1 MVQEVVEHAIKVQT
15 EEACVTILHVF
26 NYKQIPACANTV
38 SIAKGNDTRGI
49 FPDIWGQYDSAKCF
63 FIFPYLS
70 HTQSS
75 KGWKLV
81 RSCWHHMLMHCVTP
95 FSFFKVKGS
104 LIDFN
109 RSPSMFETKGLSYT
123 GQTTFFVQPHSH
135 SRYNI
140 HWVQRWKW
148 SNQLDFNKWLSVYYP
163 AAVKS
168 VNLCTH
174 TPLWGDHGESLSTLH
189 ATSWQTP
196 EKVSHGLRQECDVCS
211 VAVDR
216 KGGMEDGRGSVG
228 PCRSLVEMW
237 GTDYNLFQCLC

>member
-15 EEACVTILHVF
+15 SEACVTILHVF
-26 NYKQIPACANTV
+26 NYKHIPACANTV
-38 SIAKGNDTRGI
+38 SIAKGYDTRGI
-49 FPDIWGQYDSAKCF
+49 KHSYFSRYMRTTWQCKVFFYLPLFVTHTVIQRLKTGQTLLASHVNALRNPF
-63 FIFPYLS
+63 FIF
-70 HTQSS
+70 QS
-75 KGWKLV
+75 
-81 RSCWHHMLMHCVTP
+81 
-95 FSFFKVKGS
+95 
-104 LIDFN
+104 
-109 RSPSMFETKGLSYT
+109 RSPSMFEKKGLSYT
-123 GQTTFFVQPHSH
+123 EQTTFVVQPHSH

-168 VNLCTH
+168 VNLSTH

-216 KGGMEDGRGSVG
+216 KGGMADGRGSVG